1 MSADSPRT
9 WLDKLTHLFS
19 GEQVDHLTQ
28 LTEILNASKE
38 KNLIDADA
46 VFMIEGVLGVSE
58 MRVRDAM
65 IPRSQMVCVDESEDL
80 QAILDELLE
89 SSHSRY
95 PVLAD
100 DGSVKG
106 VLLTKDVLRAV
117 VKHNLSE
124 KAQLEELYRPPV
136 LVPESKRLN
145 VLLRE
150 FKASRNHM
158 ALVVDEYG
166 ELAGLITIEDVLEE
180 IVGDI
185 VDEHDEEESDHI
197 QKHFQGGF
205 SVDAVTF
212 LEDFNAFFKTNI
224 ENEQLETIGGVVT
237 QFLGH
242 IPAEGETFEMEG
254 LRFDVLKSDGR
265 RVDSFKVQLPAITEA
280 SA

>member
-1 MSADSPRT
+1 MSSDSPRS
-9 WLDKLTHLFS
+9 WLDKLTHLFT
-19 GEQVDHLTQ
+19 GEQVNHLTQ
-28 LTEILNASKE
+28 LTELLNASRE
-38 KNLIDADA
+38 QNLIDADA
-46 VFMIEGVLGVSE
+46 LFMIEGVLGVSE

-65 IPRSQMVCVDESEDL
+65 IPRSQMVCVEDSDSL
-80 QAILDELLE
+80 EVILNELLD

-95 PVLAD
+95 PVIAD

-106 VLLTKDVLRAV
+106 ILLTKDVLRAV
-117 VKHNLSE
+117 VKDSLSE
-124 KAQLEELYRPPV
+124 KSQLEELYRQPV

-185 VDEHDEEESDHI
+185 IDEHDEDECEHI
-197 QKHFQGGF
+197 QKYFQGGF
-205 SVDAVTF
+205 TVDSVTLLD
-212 LEDFNAFFKTNI
+212 DFNEHFKTTI
-224 ENEQLETIGGVVT
+224 ESDQLETIGGVVT

-242 IPAEGETFEMEG
+242 IPGVGETFEMEG
-254 LRFDVLKSDGR
+254 LLFEVLKSDGR
-265 RVDSFKVQLPAITEA
+265 RVDEFKVQLLSVNE
-280 SA
+280 